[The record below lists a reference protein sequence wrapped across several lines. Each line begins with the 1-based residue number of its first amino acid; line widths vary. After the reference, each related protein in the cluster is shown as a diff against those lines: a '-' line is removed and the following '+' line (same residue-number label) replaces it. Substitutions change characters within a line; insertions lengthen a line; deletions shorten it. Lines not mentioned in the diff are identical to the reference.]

1 MRTPISVRTGEQ
13 GWTLVA
19 GRYRLEACIELG
31 MDEIPVV
38 AVTVSEFEA
47 RLWEIAENRI
57 APN

>member
-1 MRTPISVRTGEQ
+1 
-13 GWTLVA
+13 
-19 GRYRLEACIELG
+19 